1 MSLFCFVNE
10 ANFISLALGNGVNF
24 SFYMSLRELV
34 FIDLILED
42 EANFISLI
50 L

>member
-10 ANFISLALGNGVNF
+10 ANFISLFLGNEVNF